1 MYKYCPHCGKPFL
14 EPDKPRTVGIIS
26 QVKEFITWA
35 QIKEWSDLREASKH
49 FEIGDEIHDELK
61 TGEPITLVV
70 VEKDK
75 PFDGDVMFML
85 KDCLRDTYPMNDDYT
100 NAGGWKASKLRK
112 VLNTEILALL
122 PDDMRAAIKPRVIDG
137 ESDLLW
143 LASEMEV
150 FGLHD
155 WTENDPDRGEQ
166 MAYYKRR
173 GNRIKALGDEGEA
186 AYTWWERSPYAS
198 STTSFCYVGSNGSA
212 SHFQRQQLVWR
223 GLRLLCLICDLRIP
237 SPSGLGTSKKE
248 DSDGIKRT
256 APGERLD
263 LEGPGCTERR

>member
-26 QVKEFITWA
+26 QVKEFITWT

-49 FEIGDEIHDELK
+49 FEIGDEIYDELK

-85 KDCLRDTYPMNDDYT
+85 KDCLRDTYPMNDDCT

-150 FGLHD
+150 FGPHD

-173 GNRIKALGDEGEA
+173 WNRIKALGDEGEA
-186 AYTWWERSPYAS
+186 ANGWW
-198 STTSFCYVGSNGSA
+198 
-212 SHFQRQQLVWR
+212 
-223 GLRLLCLICDLRIP
+223 
-237 SPSGLGTSKKE
+237 
-248 DSDGIKRT
+248 
-256 APGERLD
+256 
-263 LEGPGCTERR
+263 

>member
-122 PDDMRAAIKPRVIDG
+122 PDDMRAAIKPRVISSG
-137 ESDLLW
+137 SLLRW
-143 LASEMEV
+143 RSSVRMTGPKTTPIVASR
-150 FGLHD
+150 
-155 WTENDPDRGEQ
+155 WR
-166 MAYYKRR
+166 
-173 GNRIKALGDEGEA
+173 
-186 AYTWWERSPYAS
+186 
-198 STTSFCYVGSNGSA
+198 TTSAAGTVSKLSATRARLLTTGGSVLLMRATLPTSVLSTATATPAPSAPAARLAWPSA
-212 SHFQRQQLVWR
+212 SVFN
-223 GLRLLCLICDLRIP
+223 LR
-237 SPSGLGTSKKE
+237 SKNPQPVRAGDK
-248 DSDGIKRT
+248 
-256 APGERLD
+256 
-263 LEGPGCTERR
+263 

>member
-1 MYKYCPHCGKPFL
+1 MYKYCQHCGKPFL
-14 EPDKPRTVGIIS
+14 EPDKPRTVGFLSQAKEVIS
-26 QVKEFITWA
+26 WV

-49 FEIGDEIHDELK
+49 FEIGDEIYDELK

-70 VEKDK
+70 TEKDK
-75 PFDGDVMFML
+75 PFDGDVIFML
-85 KDCLRDTYPMNDDYT
+85 KDCLRDTYPMNDTDT
-100 NAGGWKASKLRK
+100 NEGGWKASKLRK

-143 LASEMEV
+143 LASEMEA
-150 FGLHD
+150 FGPHD

-186 AYTWWERSPYAS
+186 ANSWWERSPYAS
-198 STTSFCYVGSNGSA
+198 GSTSFCYVASGGNANSSNA
-212 SHFQRQQLVWR
+212 S
-223 GLRLLCLICDLRIP
+223 
-237 SPSGLGTSKKE
+237 SSSGVAFGF
-248 DSDGIKRT
+248 
-256 APGERLD
+256 
-263 LEGPGCTERR
+263 CV

>member
-14 EPDKPRTVGIIS
+14 EPDKPRTVGLVS

-49 FEIGDEIHDELK
+49 FEIGDEIYDELK

-85 KDCLRDTYPMNDDYT
+85 KDCLRDTYPMNDDCT

-150 FGLHD
+150 FGPHD

-186 AYTWWERSPYAS
+186 AYNWWERSPSASNTTFFCFVSNNGNALTNYAS
-198 STTSFCYVGSNGSA
+198 TSFGVAFGFCV
-212 SHFQRQQLVWR
+212 
-223 GLRLLCLICDLRIP
+223 
-237 SPSGLGTSKKE
+237 
-248 DSDGIKRT
+248 
-256 APGERLD
+256 
-263 LEGPGCTERR
+263 

>member
-61 TGEPITLVV
+61 NGEPITLVV

-150 FGLHD
+150 FGPHD

-166 MAYYKRR
+166 MTYYKRR

-186 AYTWWERSPYAS
+186 ANTLVGAFSLCEQLCRLL
-198 STTSFCYVGSNGSA
+198 FCQQQRRRQ
-212 SHFQRQQLVWR
+212 HQQRQQLEWR

>member
-1 MYKYCPHCGKPFL
+1 MLNDYITANVQFL
-14 EPDKPRTVGIIS
+14 DGTNHNMQYSYALYDPTICVSDIVV
-26 QVKEFITWA
+26 VKTGHHGFALAKVIEIAPESATAVQFGREIVSKVDFSAYTA
-35 QIKEWSDLREASKH
+35 RQEKAKQLKEL

-100 NAGGWKASKLRK
+100 NAGGWKTSKLRK

-173 GNRIKALGDEGEA
+173 GNRIKALSDEGEA
-186 AYTWWERSPYAS
+186 AYGWWERSPFACY
-198 STTSFCYVGSNGSA
+198 TTFFCFVDSAGGANGGSA
-212 SHFQRQQLVWR
+212 SNSFGVAF
-223 GLRLLCLICDLRIP
+223 GFCV
-237 SPSGLGTSKKE
+237 
-248 DSDGIKRT
+248 
-256 APGERLD
+256 
-263 LEGPGCTERR
+263 

>member
-70 VEKDK
+70 VERDK

-122 PDDMRAAIKPRVIDG
+122 PDDMRAAIKPRVIAG
-137 ESDLLW
+137 ENDLLW

-150 FGLHD
+150 FGPHD

-166 MAYYKRR
+166 MAYYKRC

-186 AYTWWERSPYAS
+186 ADNWWERSPFADNA
-198 STTSFCYVGSNGSA
+198 TGFCVVLSNGGA
-212 SHFQRQQLVWR
+212 SYGYAAGYSIGVAFGFCV
-223 GLRLLCLICDLRIP
+223 
-237 SPSGLGTSKKE
+237 
-248 DSDGIKRT
+248 
-256 APGERLD
+256 
-263 LEGPGCTERR
+263 

>member
-1 MYKYCPHCGKPFL
+1 MG
-14 EPDKPRTVGIIS
+14 
-26 QVKEFITWA
+26 
-35 QIKEWSDLREASKH
+35 LRELRQAKGLTLKGLAALSGVNYMK
-49 FEIGDEIHDELK
+49 IHQIETGKINPENIALK

-155 WTENDPDRGEQ
+155 WTENDPDRGE
-166 MAYYKRR
+166 
-173 GNRIKALGDEGEA
+173 
-186 AYTWWERSPYAS
+186 
-198 STTSFCYVGSNGSA
+198 
-212 SHFQRQQLVWR
+212 
-223 GLRLLCLICDLRIP
+223 
-237 SPSGLGTSKKE
+237 
-248 DSDGIKRT
+248 
-256 APGERLD
+256 
-263 LEGPGCTERR
+263 

>member
-14 EPDKPRTVGIIS
+14 EPDKPRTVGLVS

-49 FEIGDEIHDELK
+49 FEIGDEIYDELK

-85 KDCLRDTYPMNDDYT
+85 KDCLRDTYPMNDDNT

-112 VLNTEILALL
+112 VLNIEILALL

-150 FGLHD
+150 FGPHD

-166 MAYYKRR
+166 MTYYKRR
-173 GNRIKALGDEGEA
+173 GNRIKSLGDEGEA
-186 AYTWWERSPYAS
+186 AYILVGAFS
-198 STTSFCYVGSNGSA
+198 SCEQRYLLLFCRQQRQRRLL
-212 SHFQRQQLVWR
+212 QRQQLVWR

-256 APGERLD
+256 TPDERLD
-263 LEGPGCTERR
+263 LEGPGRAERR

>member
-85 KDCLRDTYPMNDDYT
+85 KDCLRDTYPMNDDCT

-150 FGLHD
+150 FGPHD

-173 GNRIKALGDEGEA
+173 GNRVKALGDEGEA
-186 AYTWWERSPYAS
+186 AYTCWVVLLMRAALPPSVL
-198 STTSFCYVGSNGSA
+198 STAAATPPTTAPAARMAWPSA
-212 SHFQRQQLVWR
+212 SVFN
-223 GLRLLCLICDLRIP
+223 LR
-237 SPSGLGTSKKE
+237 SKNPQPVRAGDK
-248 DSDGIKRT
+248 
-256 APGERLD
+256 
-263 LEGPGCTERR
+263 